1 MGDYDSHDSL
11 VKSFGLFDTEH
22 METGVEHYESDMPL
36 LKRSRSHGL
45 SVKTEERL

>member
-22 METGVEHYESDMPL
+22 METDVEQMSPVCHC
-36 LKRSRSHGL
+36 
-45 SVKTEERL
+45 